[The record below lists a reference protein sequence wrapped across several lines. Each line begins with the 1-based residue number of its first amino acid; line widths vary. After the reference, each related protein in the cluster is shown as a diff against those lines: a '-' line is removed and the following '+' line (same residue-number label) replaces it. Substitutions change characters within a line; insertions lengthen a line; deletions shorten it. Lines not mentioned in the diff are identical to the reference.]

1 MASFAGFRPRG
12 ILRLL
17 AGQRPSPCQF
27 ERPVNDQQRPRKRE
41 RPVWLIE
48 ASFSAMRGRT
58 GRGPVP
64 DIAYVRMRSSKP
76 LEADVEAP

>member
-1 MASFAGFRPRG
+1 MAASLDLGREG

-17 AGQRPSPCQF
+17 AGQRDSPCQF